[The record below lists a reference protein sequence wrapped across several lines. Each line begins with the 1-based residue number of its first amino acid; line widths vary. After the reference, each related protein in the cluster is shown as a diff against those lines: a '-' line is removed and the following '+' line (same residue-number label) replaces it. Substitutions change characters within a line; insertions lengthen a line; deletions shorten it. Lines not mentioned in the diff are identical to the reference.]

1 MYYIDS
7 VQVLENDTYKQLDVP
22 YEYLTRSSAPFVTR
36 DSMVG
41 YALFLL
47 NMIDGAYSVQFYLNN
62 GNFLSVNNKG
72 HYLMEHRSILRPLF
86 LESIKQ
92 KCEHLDYQKVIDYIN
107 KL

>member
-22 YEYLTRSSAPFVTR
+22 YEYLCRSTAPFVTR
-36 DSMVG
+36 ESLVG

-47 NMIDGAYSVQFYLNN
+47 NMIDGAYSAQFYLHN

-72 HYLMEHRSILRPLF
+72 HYLLEHRSILRPLF
-86 LESIKQ
+86 LDSIKQ

>member
-22 YEYLTRSSAPFVTR
+22 YEYLTRSSVPFVTR
-36 DSMVG
+36 DSLVG

-47 NMIDGAYSVQFYLNN
+47 NMVHGAYSVQFYLNN

-72 HYLMEHRSILRPLF
+72 HYLLEHRSILRPLF
-86 LESIKQ
+86 FESIKQ
-92 KCEHLDYQKVIDYIN
+92 RCEHLDYQKVIDYIN